1 VSGNSSIARGRG
13 IPARRHDVFRLT
25 TPVVL
30 WWVWVVF
37 AVANITDL
45 LIQGSPAH
53 TVLRIGAILLVITG
67 CVYALALRPRVIAG
81 ASGITIR
88 NPFRDHQVPW
98 TAIQG
103 VDTGDWVKVYHT
115 RDGSPVT
122 AVEVPGKA
130 IECWALYVSAR
141 MKRRAVRGDGIP
153 SGAPRPKYGTL
164 PLFGRGDRV
173 VRMFGQEN
181 ADASPKLPPEAKYL
195 ASLPPVKAIAVTLD
209 ARAVKERARKPEA
222 GPVTVAWAWLPLAA
236 VLVPALAL
244 LIDLL
249 A

>member
-13 IPARRHDVFRLT
+13 IATPRHDVFRLT

-37 AVANITDL
+37 ALANIADL
-45 LIQGSPAH
+45 LIQGSSAH
-53 TVLRIGAILLVITG
+53 SVLRIGGILLVITG
-67 CVYALALRPRVIAG
+67 FAYALALRPRVIAS
-81 ASGITIR
+81 ASGITIE
-88 NPFRDHQVPW
+88 NPFRDHHVPW
-98 TAIQG
+98 AVIQG
-103 VDTGDWVKVYHT
+103 VDSGDWVKVHHT
-115 RDGSPVT
+115 KDGSQVS

-141 MKRRAVRGDGIP
+141 MKRRATRAGMP
-153 SGAPRPKYGTL
+153 SSAPRPRYGTL

-181 ADASPKLPPEAKYL
+181 VDTSPKLPPEAKYL

-209 ARAVKERARKPEA
+209 ARAAKERRRKA
-222 GPVTVAWAWLPLAA
+222 DAVPVTAAWAWLPLAA
-236 VLVPALAL
+236 VLVPAVL
-244 LIDLL
+244 LVIDLL